1 MSTTSRNQNRLYIA
15 FALFITSILAAF
27 AISLAA
33 NKSQSYWVLNRPLPA
48 GVQLSASDLT
58 QARALIS
65 YSPHAYL
72 LSDTNPIGSITRRN
86 LYKGEILN
94 AEALT
99 RDLKF
104 RSTEEVSL
112 SIRASDIPAQ
122 ADVGDYVT
130 LYQLHDSRNGEIA
143 QPPQRILTS
152 AFISSIEGESGN
164 FGGELSITVALSSE
178 KVPQLLAATSSG
190 RIVIVASHG

>member
-1 MSTTSRNQNRLYIA
+1 MSTSSRNQNRLYIA

-48 GVQLSASDLT
+48 GVQISASDIS
-58 QARALIS
+58 QAQALIS
-65 YSPHAYL
+65 YAPNTYL

-86 LYKGEILN
+86 LYQGEILN
-94 AEALT
+94 SESLT
-99 RDLKF
+99 RNLEL
-104 RSTEEVSL
+104 RRTEEVSL

-122 ADVGDYVT
+122 ASVGDYVT
-130 LYQLHDSRNGEIA
+130 LYQLHDFQNGEIW
-143 QPPQRILTS
+143 QPPQRVLTG
-152 AFISSIEGESGN
+152 AFISSLKGDGGN
-164 FGGELSITVALSSE
+164 FGGELSITLALSSE